1 MRIRRGEVR
10 MFQGESQLSPLCLL
24 VPGLNNSGA
33 GHWQT
38 EWERE
43 RHDCLRVQLGLWDDP
58 IRNVWM
64 SRIDQAVAAAQG
76 PVVLVAH
83 SLGCQAVLW
92 WASLLGE
99 GVCANVVGALL
110 VAPPDVERPDADPR
124 LLRFAPT
131 PRGLMPFPTIVAAS
145 SNDPWCTLDHAEEI
159 AAGLAADFV
168 RFDDAGHLNAES
180 GLGAWREGQ
189 ELLERLLDRAQPTAG
204 TATSYPV
211 AAATRPSG
219 RHGAPLGR

>member
-1 MRIRRGEVR
+1 MFRGER
-10 MFQGESQLSPLCLL
+10 NLSPLCLL
-24 VPGLNNSGA
+24 VPGLNDSGP

-38 EWERE
+38 VWERE

-83 SLGCQAVLW
+83 SLGCHAVLW

-110 VAPPDVERPDADPR
+110 VAPPDVEREGADPR
-124 LLRFAPT
+124 IARFSPS
-131 PRGLMPFPTIVAAS
+131 PRAVLPFPAIVVAGS
-145 SNDPWCTLDHAEEI
+145 DDPWSEPERARE
-159 AAGLAADFV
+159 LADACGADFV
-168 RFDDAGHLNAES
+168 CVDDAGHLNAES
-180 GLGAWREGQ
+180 GLGVWPEGQ
-189 ELLERLLDRAQPTAG
+189 GLLGRLLDRRPFEPDVLVERRG
-204 TATSYPV
+204 TRLPIRA
-211 AAATRPSG
+211 PSWQ
-219 RHGAPLGR
+219 AWLGR